1 MSRWKAAAIHLS
13 ISITVGL
20 LTLALLFLVWF
31 PQPYF
36 EAAGGEHL
44 IIVLLCVDLVLGPLL
59 TLILFKSGKKGM
71 LFDLWMIGI
80 LQSAALVYG
89 LYVIAEARPVF
100 IVAAVDRFNLVAAG
114 DLAPEDLAKGS
125 KPGFRHL
132 SWTGPQVIA
141 ARVPPPGKEKT
152 RLMFHGPGGKDIQNY
167 PEHYVDYAEE
177 SANLLAHAK
186 PLEKLRKAQPES
198 EAMIAA
204 WLAKRGYRNNAVV
217 WVPVMARKSSATM
230 LLDAKTGEVLD
241 ALPIYP
247 W

>member
-100 IVAAVDRFNLVAAG
+100 IVAAVDRFN
-114 DLAPEDLAKGS
+114 
-125 KPGFRHL
+125 
-132 SWTGPQVIA
+132 
-141 ARVPPPGKEKT
+141 
-152 RLMFHGPGGKDIQNY
+152 
-167 PEHYVDYAEE
+167 
-177 SANLLAHAK
+177 
-186 PLEKLRKAQPES
+186 
-198 EAMIAA
+198 
-204 WLAKRGYRNNAVV
+204 
-217 WVPVMARKSSATM
+217 
-230 LLDAKTGEVLD
+230 
-241 ALPIYP
+241 
-247 W
+247 

>member
-89 LYVIAEARPVF
+89 LHVIAQARPVF
-100 IVAAVDRFNLVAAG
+100 IVGVVDRFNVVAAADLDPS
-114 DLAPEDLAKGS
+114 DLALGS
-125 KPGFRHL
+125 KPEFQTL
-132 SWTGPQVIA
+132 SWTGPRLIA
-141 ARVPPPGKEKT
+141 GKVPPAGKERTK
-152 RLMFHGPGGKDIQNY
+152 LIFQGPLGKDVQDY
-167 PEHYVDYAEE
+167 PKYYVDYADE
-177 SANLLAHAK
+177 ARHLLERAE
-186 PLEKLRKAQPES
+186 PLAKLRQAQPDS
-198 EAMIAA
+198 SATLDP
-204 WLAKRGYRNNAVV
+204 WLAENGRDEKSVV
-217 WVPVMARKSSATM
+217 WVPIIARKSSLTM
-230 LLDAKTGEVLD
+230 LLDAQSGEVLE